1 VTTSRKAVIPK
12 RMRGRAPVWRCA
24 QAVTAVV
31 VALLGTVALGV
42 SDAAAATDDVEA
54 PTTARPAGSFDG
66 VDYVQYDGVFAGHTS
81 TGAFRVPYRITA
93 PVDPDDGNGA
103 MVVEPPHFATG
114 LGTLAFQ
121 LGRKFLLGR
130 GFIHAGVGYS
140 TTSFGPG
147 LDQRILDP
155 TVPGTFIDGGFADGN
170 GRTDDEIIADFARA
184 LAADADA
191 QAMVGEVRDTY
202 LTGFSDSADAPM
214 RLVASGQADGVFE
227 LALPFTVESPVD
239 PQAAL
244 GAGRFH
250 GKLLI
255 VNSAAD
261 DSSNLVDSGAHP
273 DQYRFYA
280 VAATPHV
287 SDPLVPLFS
296 NQTTPA
302 SWIPALRAH
311 FLQGHRWVRNR
322 VAPPPSSTV
331 DDGPRLPFVAL
342 GEAAF
347 HTGFLGSYDNV
358 KAITQLGFPTHRAYA
373 KAFNAAVDA
382 YARAGS
388 ILPEEASEMMRR
400 ASLCPPLTYTQTYR
414 DHYGRFVALT
424 PC

>member
-1 VTTSRKAVIPK
+1 V
-12 RMRGRAPVWRCA
+12 PVLRCA
-24 QAVTAVV
+24 QAVIALV
-31 VALLGTVALGV
+31 VALLVTIAPRV
-42 SDAAAATDDVEA
+42 SDAVAASDDIEA
-54 PTTARPAGSFDG
+54 PVTARPAGSFDG

-93 PVDPDDGNGA
+93 PVNPGDGNGA
-103 MVVEPPHFATG
+103 VVVEPPHFATG
-114 LGTLAFQ
+114 LGTLEFQ
-121 LGRKFLLGR
+121 LGRDFLLGR
-130 GFIHAGVGYS
+130 RFTHAGVGYS

-147 LDQRILDP
+147 LDKRILDP
-155 TVPGTFIDGGFADGN
+155 TVPGTYIEGGFADGV
-170 GRTDDEIIADFARA
+170 GRTDDEIVADFARA
-184 LAADADA
+184 LATDADA

-202 LTGFSDSADAPM
+202 LTGYSDAAGVPL

-244 GAGRFH
+244 GEGKFD

-255 VNSAAD
+255 VNSASE

-280 VAATPHV
+280 VAGTPHV

-296 NQTTPA
+296 NETTPA

-311 FLQGHRWVRNR
+311 FLQAHRWVRNR
-322 VAPPPSSTV
+322 VAPPPSSGV
-331 DDGPRLPFVAL
+331 DDGPRLPFVEL
-342 GEAAF
+342 GEAVF
-347 HTGFLGSYDNV
+347 HPGFLGSYDHV
-358 KAITQLGFPTHRAYA
+358 KTIIQLGFATHRAYA

-388 ILPEEASEMMRR
+388 ILPDEASEMMRR
-400 ASLCPPLTYTQTYR
+400 ASLCPPLTYTETYR
-414 DHYGRFVALT
+414 DHYARFVAIT

>member
-1 VTTSRKAVIPK
+1 MTATRT
-12 RMRGRAPVWRCA
+12 RGCRVPVWRCA
-24 QAVTAVV
+24 QAVTALV
-31 VALLGTVALGV
+31 VALLVAIAPRV
-42 SDAAAATDDVEA
+42 SDAVAGSDDIEA
-54 PTTARPAGSFDG
+54 PTTAVPAGSFEG
-66 VDYVQYDGVFAGHTS
+66 VDYVQYDGVFAGRTS

-103 MVVEPPHFATG
+103 VVMEPPHFATG

-130 GFIHAGVGYS
+130 RFIHAGVGYS

-155 TVPGTFIDGGFADGN
+155 SVPGTYIEGGFADGS
-170 GRTDDEIIADFARA
+170 GRTDDEIVADFARA
-184 LAADADA
+184 LATDAEA
-191 QAMVGEVRDTY
+191 QAMVGQVRDAY
-202 LTGFSDSADAPM
+202 LTGFSDAAGVLL

-239 PQAAL
+239 LQEAL
-244 GAGRFH
+244 GAGRFD

-261 DSSNLVDSGAHP
+261 DSSNLVDSGALP

-280 VAATPHV
+280 VAGTPHV

-311 FLQGHRWVRNR
+311 FLQAHRWVRNR

-331 DDGPRLPFVAL
+331 DHGPRLPFVEL

-358 KAITQLGFPTHRAYA
+358 KTTSELGFATHRAYT

-400 ASLCPPLTYTQTYR
+400 ASLCPPLTYTETYR

>member
-1 VTTSRKAVIPK
+1 
-12 RMRGRAPVWRCA
+12 MRGRVPVWRCA

-31 VALLGTVALGV
+31 VALLGTVAPRV
-42 SDAAAATDDVEA
+42 ADAVTASDDIAT
-54 PTTARPAGSFDG
+54 PTTARPAGSFG
-66 VDYVQYDGVFAGHTS
+66 GIDYAQYDGVFAGHTS

-93 PVDPDDGNGA
+93 PVDPGDGNGA
-103 MVVEPPHFATG
+103 VVVEPPHFATG

-130 GFIHAGVGYS
+130 RFTHAGVGYS

-155 TVPGTFIDGGFADGN
+155 TVLGTYIDGGVADGN
-170 GRTDDEIIADFARA
+170 GRTDDEIVADFARA
-184 LAADADA
+184 LATDADA

-202 LTGFSDSADAPM
+202 LTGFSDAASVPL
-214 RLVASGQADGVFE
+214 RLLASGQADGVFE
-227 LALPFTVESPVD
+227 LVLPFTVESPVD

-244 GAGRFH
+244 GEGRFH

-255 VNSAAD
+255 VNSATE
-261 DSSNLVDSGAHP
+261 DSGNLVDAGAHP

-280 VAATPHV
+280 VADTPHV

-311 FLQGHRWVRNR
+311 FLQAHRWVRNR

-331 DDGPRLPFVAL
+331 DDGPRLPFVEL
-342 GEAAF
+342 GEAVF
-347 HTGFLGSYDNV
+347 HPGFLGSYDDV
-358 KAITQLGFPTHRAYA
+358 KTINQLGFATHRAYT
-373 KAFNAAVDA
+373 KAFNDAVDA

-388 ILPEEASEMMRR
+388 ILPDEASEMMRR
-400 ASLCPPLTYTQTYR
+400 ASLCPPLTYTETYR

>member
-1 VTTSRKAVIPK
+1 
-12 RMRGRAPVWRCA
+12 MRGRVPEWRCP
-24 QAVTAVV
+24 QAATALV
-31 VALLGTVALGV
+31 VALLVTIAPGV
-42 SDAAAATDDVEA
+42 SDAIAGSDDIAA
-54 PTTARPAGSFDG
+54 PTTAIPAGSFDG
-66 VDYVQYDGVFAGHTS
+66 VDYVQHDGVFTGHTS

-103 MVVEPPHFATG
+103 VVVEPPHFATG

-121 LGRKFLLGR
+121 LGRRFLLGR
-130 GFIHAGVGYS
+130 RFTHAGVGYS

-155 TVPGTFIDGGFADGN
+155 SVPGTFIEGGVADGN
-170 GRTDDEIIADFARA
+170 GRTDDEIVADFART
-184 LAADADA
+184 LVTDADA
-191 QAMVGEVRDTY
+191 QAMVGQVRDTY
-202 LTGFSDSADAPM
+202 LTGFSDSASAPM

-227 LALPFTVESPVD
+227 LVLPFTVESPLD

-244 GAGRFH
+244 GEGRFD
-250 GKLLI
+250 GKVLI

-261 DSSNLVDSGAHP
+261 DSSNLVDAGAHP

-280 VAATPHV
+280 VAGTPHV

-311 FLQGHRWVRNR
+311 FLQAHRWVHNR
-322 VAPPPSSTV
+322 VAPPPSSGV
-331 DDGPRLPFVAL
+331 DDGPHLPFVEL
-342 GEAAF
+342 GEAVF

-358 KAITQLGFPTHRAYA
+358 KTITQLRFATHRAYA

-388 ILPEEASEMMRR
+388 ILPDEASQMRRR
-400 ASLCPPLTYTQTYR
+400 ASLCPPLTYTETYR
-414 DHYGRFVALT
+414 DHYARFVAIT

>member
-1 VTTSRKAVIPK
+1 
-12 RMRGRAPVWRCA
+12 MWRCA

-31 VALLGTVALGV
+31 VAMLWTAAPGV
-42 SDAAAATDDVEA
+42 PHAAVATDDIEA
-54 PTTARPAGSFDG
+54 PTTATPAGSFDG

-103 MVVEPPHFATG
+103 VVMEPPHFATG

-130 GFIHAGVGYS
+130 RFIHAGVGYS

-147 LDQRILDP
+147 RDQRILDP
-155 TVPGTFIDGGFADGN
+155 TVPGTYIHGGVADGN
-170 GRTDDEIIADFARA
+170 GRTDDEIVADLARA
-184 LAADADA
+184 LAADTDA
-191 QAMVGEVRDTY
+191 HAMVGQVRDAY
-202 LTGFSDSADAPM
+202 LTGFSDAASVPL
-214 RLVASGQADGVFE
+214 RLLASGQADGVFK
-227 LALPFTVESPVD
+227 LVLPFTVESPVD

-261 DSSNLVDSGAHP
+261 DSGNLIDSGAHP

-280 VAATPHV
+280 VAGTPHV

-302 SWIPALRAH
+302 SWIPAVRAH
-311 FLQGHRWVRNR
+311 FLQAHRWIRNR
-322 VAPPPSSTV
+322 VAPPPSSGV
-331 DDGPRLPFVAL
+331 DDHPRLPFVEL

-347 HTGFLGSYDNV
+347 HAGFLGSYDNV
-358 KAITQLGFPTHRAYA
+358 KTITQLGFATHRAYA
-373 KAFNAAVDA
+373 KAFTAAVDA

-388 ILPEEASEMMRR
+388 ILPDEASEMMRR
-400 ASLCPPLTYTQTYR
+400 ASLCPPLTYTETYR

>member
-1 VTTSRKAVIPK
+1 MTSTRT
-12 RMRGRAPVWRCA
+12 RGRVPVWRRA
-24 QAVTAVV
+24 PAVAAVV
-31 VALLGTVALGV
+31 VALIGTVALGV
-42 SDAAAATDDVEA
+42 PDAVAASDDVEA

-93 PVDPDDGNGA
+93 PVDPEDGNGA
-103 MVVEPPHFATG
+103 VVVEPPHFATG
-114 LGTLAFQ
+114 LGTLGLQ
-121 LGRKFLLGR
+121 LGRTFLLGR
-130 GFIHAGVGYS
+130 RFIHAGVGYS

-155 TVPGTFIDGGFADGN
+155 TVPGISIDGGVADGN
-170 GRTDDEIIADFARA
+170 GRTDDEIVADFARA
-184 LAADADA
+184 LAADPDA
-191 QAMVGEVRDTY
+191 HAMVSQVRDTY
-202 LTGFSDSADAPM
+202 LTGFSDSAGVPL
-214 RLVASGQADGVFE
+214 RLVVSGQANGVFE
-227 LALPFTVESPVD
+227 LVLPFTVESPLD

-244 GAGRFH
+244 GEGRFD

-261 DSSNLVDSGAHP
+261 DSGNLVDSGAHP

-302 SWIPALRAH
+302 SWLPALRAH
-311 FLQGHRWVRNR
+311 FLQAHRWVRNR
-322 VAPPPSSTV
+322 VAPPPSSAV
-331 DDGPRLPFVAL
+331 DDGPRLPFVEL
-342 GEAAF
+342 EEAVF

-358 KAITQLGFPTHRAYA
+358 KTITQLGFATHRAYRRT
-373 KAFNAAVDA
+373 FNAAVDA

-400 ASLCPPLTYTQTYR
+400 ASLCPPLTYTETYR
-414 DHYGRFVALT
+414 DHYERFVALT

>member
-1 VTTSRKAVIPK
+1 VTSREAMSST
-12 RMRGRAPVWRCA
+12 RTRGRVPVWRCA

-31 VALLGTVALGV
+31 VALLGTIVPGV
-42 SDAAAATDDVEA
+42 SHAAAATDDVEA
-54 PTTARPAGSFDG
+54 PTTAAPAGSFDG
-66 VDYVQYDGVFAGHTS
+66 VDFVQYDGVFAGHTS

-103 MVVEPPHFATG
+103 VVMEPPHFATG

-130 GFIHAGVGYS
+130 RFIHAGVGYS

-155 TVPGTFIDGGFADGN
+155 TVPGTYIDGGFADGN
-170 GRTDDEIIADFARA
+170 GRTDDEIVADFARA

-191 QAMVGEVRDTY
+191 HAMVGEVRGTY
-202 LTGFSDSADAPM
+202 LTGYSDAAGVPL
-214 RLVASGQADGVFE
+214 RLLVSGQADGVFE

-244 GAGRFH
+244 GAGRFD

-280 VAATPHV
+280 VAGTPHV

-311 FLQGHRWVRNR
+311 FLQAHRWVRNR

-331 DDGPRLPFVAL
+331 DHGPRLPFVEL
-342 GEAAF
+342 GEAVF

-358 KAITQLGFPTHRAYA
+358 KTITQLGFATHRAYA

-388 ILPEEASEMMRR
+388 VLPEEASEMMRR
-400 ASLCPPLTYTQTYR
+400 ASLCPPLTYTETYR
-414 DHYGRFVALT
+414 NHYGRFVALT

>member
-1 VTTSRKAVIPK
+1 
-12 RMRGRAPVWRCA
+12 VWRCTE
-24 QAVTAVV
+24 AVTALV
-31 VALLGTVALGV
+31 VALLVTVAPGV
-42 SDAAAATDDVEA
+42 SDADAGSDDIAAPATA
-54 PTTARPAGSFDG
+54 IPAGSFGG
-66 VDYVQYDGVFAGHTS
+66 VDYVQYDGMFAGRTS

-93 PVDPDDGNGA
+93 PVDPEDGNDA
-103 MVVEPPHFATG
+103 VVVEPPHFATG
-114 LGTLAFQ
+114 LGTLEFQ
-121 LGRKFLLGR
+121 LGRRFLLGR
-130 GFIHAGVGYS
+130 RFTHAGVGYS

-147 LDQRILDP
+147 LDKRILDP
-155 TVPGTFIDGGFADGN
+155 SVPGTFIEGGVADGN
-170 GRTDDEIIADFARA
+170 GRTDDEIVADFARA

-191 QAMVGEVRDTY
+191 RAMVGEIRDAY
-202 LTGFSDSADAPM
+202 LTGFSDSASAPM

-244 GAGRFH
+244 GEGRFD

-261 DSSNLVDSGAHP
+261 DSGNLVDSGAHP

-280 VAATPHV
+280 VAGTPHV

-311 FLQGHRWVRNR
+311 FLQAHRWVRNR
-322 VAPPPSSTV
+322 VAPPPSSGV

-342 GEAAF
+342 GEAEY
-347 HTGFLGSYDNV
+347 HPGFLGSYDNV
-358 KAITQLGFPTHRAYA
+358 KTTTELGFASHRAYA
-373 KAFNAAVDA
+373 KAFSTAVDA

-388 ILPEEASEMMRR
+388 ILPDEASEMRRR
-400 ASLCPPLTYTQTYR
+400 ASLCPPLTYTETYR

>member
-1 VTTSRKAVIPK
+1 VTSREAMSST
-12 RMRGRAPVWRCA
+12 RTRGRVPVWRCA

-31 VALLGTVALGV
+31 VALLGTIVPGV
-42 SDAAAATDDVEA
+42 SHAAAATDDVEA
-54 PTTARPAGSFDG
+54 PTTAAPAGSFDG
-66 VDYVQYDGVFAGHTS
+66 VDFVQYDGVFAGHTS

-93 PVDPDDGNGA
+93 PVDLDDGNGA
-103 MVVEPPHFATG
+103 VVMEPPHFATG

-130 GFIHAGVGYS
+130 RFIHAGVGYS

-155 TVPGTFIDGGFADGN
+155 TVPGTYIDGGFADGN
-170 GRTDDEIIADFARA
+170 GRTDDEIVADFARA

-191 QAMVGEVRDTY
+191 HAMVGEVRGTY
-202 LTGFSDSADAPM
+202 LTGYSDAAGVPL
-214 RLVASGQADGVFE
+214 RLLVSGQADGVFE

-244 GAGRFH
+244 GAGRFD

-280 VAATPHV
+280 VAGTPHV

-311 FLQGHRWVRNR
+311 FLQAHRWVRNQ

-331 DDGPRLPFVAL
+331 DHGPRLPFVEL
-342 GEAAF
+342 GEAVF

-358 KAITQLGFPTHRAYA
+358 KTITQLGFATHRAYA

-388 ILPEEASEMMRR
+388 VLPEEASEMMRR
-400 ASLCPPLTYTQTYR
+400 ASLCPPLTYTETYR
-414 DHYGRFVALT
+414 NHYGRFVALT

>member
-1 VTTSRKAVIPK
+1 MTLMRT
-12 RMRGRAPVWRCA
+12 RGRVPVWRCA
-24 QAVTAVV
+24 QAVAAVV
-31 VALLGTVALGV
+31 VALIGTVALGV
-42 SDAAAATDDVEA
+42 PDAVAANDDVEA
-54 PTTARPAGSFDG
+54 PATATPAGSFDG
-66 VDYVQYDGVFAGHTS
+66 VDYVEYDGVFAGHTS

-93 PVDPDDGNGA
+93 PVDPEDGNGA
-103 MVVEPPHFATG
+103 VVVEPPHFATG
-114 LGTLAFQ
+114 LGTLGFQ
-121 LGRKFLLGR
+121 LGRKFLLGQR
-130 GFIHAGVGYS
+130 FTHAGVGYS

-155 TVPGTFIDGGFADGN
+155 TVPGIYIDGGVADGN
-170 GRTDDEIIADFARA
+170 GRTDDEIVADFARA
-184 LAADADA
+184 LATDPDAH
-191 QAMVGEVRDTY
+191 AMAGQVRDTY
-202 LTGFSDSADAPM
+202 LTGYSDAASVPL
-214 RLVASGQADGVFE
+214 RLLASGQADGVFE
-227 LALPFTVESPVD
+227 LVLPFTVESPVD

-244 GAGRFH
+244 GAGRFD

-261 DSSNLVDSGAHP
+261 GSGSLVDSGAHP

-280 VAATPHV
+280 VAGTPHV

-311 FLQGHRWVRNR
+311 FLQAHRWVRNR

-331 DDGPRLPFVAL
+331 DDGPRLPFVEL
-342 GEAAF
+342 GEAVF
-347 HTGFLGSYDNV
+347 HPGFLGSYDNV
-358 KAITQLGFPTHRAYA
+358 KTITQLGFATHRAYT

-400 ASLCPPLTYTQTYR
+400 ASLCPPLTYTETYR
-414 DHYGRFVALT
+414 DHYGRFVAIT

>member
-1 VTTSRKAVIPK
+1 MGTR
-12 RMRGRAPVWRCA
+12 RLRGAPVVGSA
-24 QAVTAVV
+24 LV
-31 VALLGTVALGV
+31 VALLVTIAPGV
-42 SDAAAATDDVEA
+42 SDAAAATDAIEA
-54 PTTARPAGSFDG
+54 PTTATPAGRFDG
-66 VDYVQYDGVFAGHTS
+66 VDHVQYDGVFAGHTS

-103 MVVEPPHFATG
+103 VVVEPPHFATG
-114 LGTLAFQ
+114 LGTLEFQ
-121 LGRKFLLGR
+121 LGRRFLLGR

-155 TVPGTFIDGGFADGN
+155 TVPGTFIDGGVADGS
-170 GRTDDEIIADFARA
+170 GRTDDEIVADFARA
-184 LAADADA
+184 LATDAEA
-191 QAMVGEVRDTY
+191 RAMVGDVRDTY
-202 LTGFSDSADAPM
+202 LTGFSDSASVPL

-227 LALPFTVESPVD
+227 LAFPFTVESPLD

-244 GAGRFH
+244 GAGRFE

-255 VNSAAD
+255 VNSAAE
-261 DSSNLVDSGAHP
+261 DSGNLVDSGAHP

-280 VAATPHV
+280 VAGTPHV

-302 SWIPALRAH
+302 SWIPAVRAH
-311 FLQGHRWVRNR
+311 FLQAHRWIRNR
-322 VAPPPSSTV
+322 VAPPPSSGV
-331 DDGPRLPFVAL
+331 DDGPRLPFVEL
-342 GEAAF
+342 GEAVF

-358 KAITQLGFPTHRAYA
+358 KTINQLGFATHRAYT
-373 KAFNAAVDA
+373 KAFNTAVDA

-400 ASLCPPLTYTQTYR
+400 ASLCPPLTYTETYR

>member
-1 VTTSRKAVIPK
+1 V
-12 RMRGRAPVWRCA
+12 PVLRCA
-24 QAVTAVV
+24 QAVIALV
-31 VALLGTVALGV
+31 VALLVTIAPRV
-42 SDAAAATDDVEA
+42 SDAVAASDDIEA
-54 PTTARPAGSFDG
+54 PVTARPAGSFDG

-93 PVDPDDGNGA
+93 PVNPGDGNGA
-103 MVVEPPHFATG
+103 VVVEPPHFATG
-114 LGTLAFQ
+114 LGTLEFQ
-121 LGRKFLLGR
+121 LGRDFLLGR
-130 GFIHAGVGYS
+130 RFTHAGVGYS

-147 LDQRILDP
+147 LDKRILDP
-155 TVPGTFIDGGFADGN
+155 TVPGTYIEGGFADGV
-170 GRTDDEIIADFARA
+170 GRTDDEIVADFARA
-184 LAADADA
+184 LATDADA

-202 LTGFSDSADAPM
+202 LTGYSDAAGVPL

-244 GAGRFH
+244 GEGKFD

-255 VNSAAD
+255 VNSAAE

-280 VAATPHV
+280 VAGTPHV

-296 NQTTPA
+296 NETTPA

-311 FLQGHRWVRNR
+311 FLQAHRWVRNR
-322 VAPPPSSTV
+322 VAPPPSSGV
-331 DDGPRLPFVAL
+331 DDGPRLPFVEL
-342 GEAAF
+342 GEAVF
-347 HTGFLGSYDNV
+347 HPGFLGSYDHV
-358 KAITQLGFPTHRAYA
+358 KTIIQLGFATHRAYA

-388 ILPEEASEMMRR
+388 ILPDEASEMMRR
-400 ASLCPPLTYTQTYR
+400 ASLCPPLTYTETYR
-414 DHYGRFVALT
+414 DHYARFVAIT

>member
-1 VTTSRKAVIPK
+1 MTWTRT
-12 RMRGRAPVWRCA
+12 RGRVPVWRCA

-31 VALLGTVALGV
+31 VALLGAVAPGV
-42 SDAAAATDDVEA
+42 SDAVAATNDIAA
-54 PTTARPAGSFDG
+54 PITARPAGSFGG

-81 TGAFRVPYRITA
+81 TGAFRVPYRMTA
-93 PVDPDDGNGA
+93 PVNPGDGNGA
-103 MVVEPPHFATG
+103 VVVEPPHFATG
-114 LGTLAFQ
+114 LGTLEFQ
-121 LGRKFLLGR
+121 LGRRFLLGR
-130 GFIHAGVGYS
+130 RFTHAGVGYS

-147 LDQRILDP
+147 LDKRILDP
-155 TVPGTFIDGGFADGN
+155 TVPGTYIDGGVADGN
-170 GRTDDEIIADFARA
+170 GRTDDEIVADFARA
-184 LAADADA
+184 LATDADA
-191 QAMVGEVRDTY
+191 QAMVGQVRDTY
-202 LTGFSDSADAPM
+202 LTGFSDSASVPL
-214 RLVASGQADGVFE
+214 RLLASGQADGVFE
-227 LALPFTVESPVD
+227 LVLPFTVESPVD

-244 GAGRFH
+244 GAGRFD

-255 VNSAAD
+255 VNSASE
-261 DSSNLVDSGAHP
+261 DSGNLVDSGAHP

-280 VAATPHV
+280 VAGTPHV

-311 FLQGHRWVRNR
+311 FLQAHRWVRNR

-331 DDGPRLPFVAL
+331 EDGPRLPFIEL
-342 GEAAF
+342 GEAVF

-358 KAITQLGFPTHRAYA
+358 KTTAELGFPTHRAYT

-400 ASLCPPLTYTQTYR
+400 ASLCPPLTYTETYR

>member
-1 VTTSRKAVIPK
+1 MKTLWQGKRRG
-12 RMRGRAPVWRCA
+12 RMRVWRCA

-31 VALLGTVALGV
+31 VALLWTAAPGV
-42 SDAAAATDDVEA
+42 SHAAAATDDIQT
-54 PTTARPAGSFDG
+54 PTTATPAGSFDG
-66 VDYVQYDGVFAGHTS
+66 IDYVQYDGVFAGHTS

-103 MVVEPPHFATG
+103 VVMEPPHFATG
-114 LGTLAFQ
+114 LGTLGFQ

-130 GFIHAGVGYS
+130 RFIHAGVGYS

-155 TVPGTFIDGGFADGN
+155 TVPGTYIDGGVADGN
-170 GRTDDEIIADFARA
+170 GRTDDEIVADFARA

-191 QAMVGEVRDTY
+191 HAMVGQVRDAY
-202 LTGFSDSADAPM
+202 LTGFSDAAGVLL
-214 RLVASGQADGVFE
+214 RLVVSGQADGVFE

-244 GAGRFH
+244 GAGRFD

-280 VAATPHV
+280 VAGTPHV

-311 FLQGHRWVRNR
+311 FLQAHRWVRNR

-331 DDGPRLPFVAL
+331 GHGPRLPFVEL
-342 GEAAF
+342 GEAVF

-358 KAITQLGFPTHRAYA
+358 KTVTQLGFATHRAYA
-373 KAFNAAVDA
+373 KAFTAAVDA
-382 YARAGS
+382 YTRAGS

-400 ASLCPPLTYTQTYR
+400 ASLCPPLTYTETYR

>member
-1 VTTSRKAVIPK
+1 MTWT
-12 RMRGRAPVWRCA
+12 RMRGRVPVWRCA

-31 VALLGTVALGV
+31 VALLGTVAPRV
-42 SDAAAATDDVEA
+42 ADAVTASDDIAA
-54 PTTARPAGSFDG
+54 PTTARPAGSFGG
-66 VDYVQYDGVFAGHTS
+66 VDYAQYDGVFAGHTS

-93 PVDPDDGNGA
+93 PVDAGDGNGA
-103 MVVEPPHFATG
+103 VVVEPPHFATG
-114 LGTLAFQ
+114 LGALEFQ

-130 GFIHAGVGYS
+130 RFIHAGVGYS

-155 TVPGTFIDGGFADGN
+155 AVPGTYIDGGVADGT
-170 GRTDDEIIADFARA
+170 GRTDDEIVADFAHA
-184 LAADADA
+184 LATDADA
-191 QAMVGEVRDTY
+191 RAMVGEVRDTY
-202 LTGFSDSADAPM
+202 LTGFSDAAGVPL

-227 LALPFTVESPVD
+227 LALPFTVESPVH

-244 GAGRFH
+244 GEGRFH
-250 GKLLI
+250 GKVLI
-255 VNSAAD
+255 VNSATE
-261 DSSNLVDSGAHP
+261 DSGNLVDSGAHP

-311 FLQGHRWVRNR
+311 FLQAHRWVRNR
-322 VAPPPSSTV
+322 VAPPPSSGV
-331 DDGPRLPFVAL
+331 EDGPRLPFVEL
-342 GEAAF
+342 GEAVF
-347 HTGFLGSYDNV
+347 HAGFLGSYDDV
-358 KAITQLGFPTHRAYA
+358 KTINQLGFATHRAYA
-373 KAFNAAVDA
+373 KAFNDAVDA

-388 ILPEEASEMMRR
+388 ILPDEASEMMRR
-400 ASLCPPLTYTQTYR
+400 ASLCPPLTYTETYR
-414 DHYGRFVALT
+414 DHYGRFVVLT

>member
-1 VTTSRKAVIPK
+1 MASTRT
-12 RMRGRAPVWRCA
+12 RGRRGPVWRCA
-24 QAVTAVV
+24 QAVTALVIV
-31 VALLGTVALGV
+31 LWVTVAPGV
-42 SDAAAATDDVEA
+42 SDAAAGSDDVEA
-54 PTTARPAGSFDG
+54 PTTAIPVGSFDG
-66 VDYVQYDGVFAGHTS
+66 VDYVQYDGVFTGRTS

-103 MVVEPPHFATG
+103 VVVEPPHFATG

-121 LGRKFLLGR
+121 LGRAFLLGR

-147 LDQRILDP
+147 GDKRILDP
-155 TVPGTFIDGGFADGN
+155 SVPGTYVEGGVADGS
-170 GRTDDEIIADFARA
+170 GRTDDEIVADFARA
-184 LAADADA
+184 LATNADAR
-191 QAMVGEVRDTY
+191 AMVGEVRGTY
-202 LTGFSDSADAPM
+202 LTGFSDAAGVPL
-214 RLVASGQADGVFE
+214 RLLASGRADGVFE
-227 LALPFTVESPVD
+227 LVLPFTVESPLD

-244 GAGRFH
+244 GEGRFD
-250 GKLLI
+250 GKVLI
-255 VNSAAD
+255 VNSAAE
-261 DSSNLVDSGAHP
+261 DSGNLVDSGAHP

-280 VAATPHV
+280 VAGTPHV

-311 FLQGHRWVRNR
+311 FLQAHRWVRNR
-322 VAPPPSSTV
+322 VAPPPSSGV

-342 GEAAF
+342 GEAVY
-347 HTGFLGSYDNV
+347 HPGFLGSYDNV
-358 KAITQLGFPTHRAYA
+358 KTITELGFASHRAYA

-388 ILPEEASEMMRR
+388 ILSDEASEMRRR
-400 ASLCPPLTYTQTYR
+400 ASLCPPLTYTETYR
-414 DHYGRFVALT
+414 DHYERFVAIA

>member
-1 VTTSRKAVIPK
+1 
-12 RMRGRAPVWRCA
+12 MPVWRCA
-24 QAVTAVV
+24 EAVITLV
-31 VALLGTVALGV
+31 VALLVTIAPRV
-42 SDAAAATDDVEA
+42 SDAVAGSDDIAAPATA
-54 PTTARPAGSFDG
+54 MPAGSFDG
-66 VDYVQYDGVFAGHTS
+66 VDYVQYDGVFAGRTS

-93 PVDPDDGNGA
+93 PVDPGDGNGA
-103 MVVEPPHFATG
+103 VVVEPPHFATG
-114 LGTLAFQ
+114 LGILEFQ

-130 GFIHAGVGYS
+130 RFTHAGVGYS

-147 LDQRILDP
+147 LDKRILDP
-155 TVPGTFIDGGFADGN
+155 SVPGIYIEGGFADGT
-170 GRTDDEIIADFARA
+170 GRTDDEIVADFARA
-184 LAADADA
+184 LATDADA
-191 QAMVGEVRDTY
+191 HVMVGEVRDTY
-202 LTGFSDSADAPM
+202 LTGFSDSASAPM

-239 PQAAL
+239 PQVAL
-244 GAGRFH
+244 GEGRFD

-255 VNSAAD
+255 VNSAAE
-261 DSSNLVDSGAHP
+261 DSGNLVDSGTHP

-280 VAATPHV
+280 VAGTPHV
-287 SDPLVPLFS
+287 SDPLMPLFS

-311 FLQGHRWVRNR
+311 FLQAHRWVRNR

-342 GEAAF
+342 GEAVF

-358 KAITQLGFPTHRAYA
+358 KTITELGFSTPRAYA
-373 KAFNAAVDA
+373 KAFSTAMDA
-382 YARAGS
+382 YARTGS

-400 ASLCPPLTYTQTYR
+400 ASLCPPLTYTETYR
-414 DHYGRFVALT
+414 DHYGRFVVIT

>member
-1 VTTSRKAVIPK
+1 MTWTRT
-12 RMRGRAPVWRCA
+12 RGRVPVWRCA

-31 VALLGTVALGV
+31 VALLGAVAPGV
-42 SDAAAATDDVEA
+42 SHAVAASDDLAA
-54 PTTARPAGSFDG
+54 PTTARPAGSFGG
-66 VDYVQYDGVFAGHTS
+66 VDYAQYDGVFAGHTS

-93 PVDPDDGNGA
+93 PVDPGDGNGA
-103 MVVEPPHFATG
+103 VVVEPPHFATG
-114 LGTLAFQ
+114 LGTLEFQ

-130 GFIHAGVGYS
+130 RFVHAGVGYS

-147 LDQRILDP
+147 LDKRILDP
-155 TVPGTFIDGGFADGN
+155 AVPGTYIDGGVADGT
-170 GRTDDEIIADFARA
+170 GRTDDEIVADFARA
-184 LAADADA
+184 LATDADA
-191 QAMVGEVRDTY
+191 QAMVGQVRDTY
-202 LTGFSDSADAPM
+202 LTGFSDSAGVPL
-214 RLVASGQADGVFE
+214 RLLASGQADGVFE
-227 LALPFTVESPVD
+227 LVLPFTVESPVD

-244 GAGRFH
+244 GAGRFD

-255 VNSAAD
+255 VNSATE
-261 DSSNLVDSGAHP
+261 DSGNLVDSGAHP

-311 FLQGHRWVRNR
+311 FLQAHRWVRNR
-322 VAPPPSSTV
+322 VAPPPSSGV
-331 DDGPRLPFVAL
+331 DDGPRLPFVEL
-342 GEAAF
+342 GEAVF
-347 HTGFLGSYDNV
+347 HPGFLGSYDHV
-358 KAITQLGFPTHRAYA
+358 KTINRLGFATHRAYA
-373 KAFNAAVDA
+373 KAFNDAVDA

-388 ILPEEASEMMRR
+388 ILPDEASEMMRR
-400 ASLCPPLTYTQTYR
+400 ASLCPPLTYTETYR

>member
-1 VTTSRKAVIPK
+1 MTLMRT
-12 RMRGRAPVWRCA
+12 RGRIPMWRCA

-31 VALLGTVALGV
+31 VALLWTAAPGV
-42 SDAAAATDDVEA
+42 SHAAAATDDVEA
-54 PTTARPAGSFDG
+54 PTTATPAGSFDG
-66 VDYVQYDGVFAGHTS
+66 VDYVQYNGVFAGHTS

-93 PVDPDDGNGA
+93 PVDPDGGNGA
-103 MVVEPPHFATG
+103 VVMEPPHFATG

-130 GFIHAGVGYS
+130 RFTHAGVGYS

-155 TVPGTFIDGGFADGN
+155 TVPGTYIEGGFADGN
-170 GRTDDEIIADFARA
+170 GRTDDEIVADFARA
-184 LAADADA
+184 LATDVDAH
-191 QAMVGEVRDTY
+191 AMVGQVRDTY
-202 LTGFSDSADAPM
+202 LTGYSDSASAPL

-244 GAGRFH
+244 GAGRFD
-250 GKLLI
+250 GKVLI

-261 DSSNLVDSGAHP
+261 DSSNLVDAGAHP

-280 VAATPHV
+280 VAGTPHV

-311 FLQGHRWVRNR
+311 FLQAHRWVRNR

-347 HTGFLGSYDNV
+347 HTGFLGSYDDV
-358 KAITQLGFPTHRAYA
+358 KTITQLGFATHRAYA

-388 ILPEEASEMMRR
+388 ILPDEASEMMRR

-414 DHYGRFVALT
+414 DHYGGFVALT

>member
-1 VTTSRKAVIPK
+1 MPI
-12 RMRGRAPVWRCA
+12 WRCA

-31 VALLGTVALGV
+31 VALLWTAAPGV
-42 SDAAAATDDVEA
+42 SHAAAATDDVEA
-54 PTTARPAGSFDG
+54 PTTATPAGSFDG

-93 PVDPDDGNGA
+93 PGNPEDGNGA
-103 MVVEPPHFATG
+103 VVVEPPHFATG
-114 LGTLAFQ
+114 LGTLEFQ

-130 GFIHAGVGYS
+130 RFIHAGVGYS

-147 LDQRILDP
+147 LDKRILDP
-155 TVPGTFIDGGFADGN
+155 TVPGTYIHGGVADGN
-170 GRTDDEIIADFARA
+170 GRTDDEIVADFARA
-184 LAADADA
+184 LATDADA
-191 QAMVGEVRDTY
+191 HAMVGQVRDAY
-202 LTGFSDSADAPM
+202 LTGFSDAAGVPL
-214 RLVASGQADGVFE
+214 RLLASGQADGVFE

-244 GAGRFH
+244 GAGRFD

-280 VAATPHV
+280 VAGTPHV

-311 FLQGHRWVRNR
+311 FLQAHRWVRNR

-331 DDGPRLPFVAL
+331 DHGPRLPFVEL
-342 GEAAF
+342 GEAVF

-358 KAITQLGFPTHRAYA
+358 KTITQLGFATHRAYA
-373 KAFNAAVDA
+373 RAFNAAVDA

-388 ILPEEASEMMRR
+388 VLPEEASEMMRR
-400 ASLCPPLTYTQTYR
+400 ASLCPPLTYTETYR

>member
-1 VTTSRKAVIPK
+1 M
-12 RMRGRAPVWRCA
+12 RMRGRVPVWRCG

-42 SDAAAATDDVEA
+42 SDAVAGSDDIEA
-54 PTTARPAGSFDG
+54 PVTARPAGSFDG

-93 PVDPDDGNGA
+93 PVNPGDGNGA
-103 MVVEPPHFATG
+103 VVVEPPHFATG

-121 LGRKFLLGR
+121 LGREFLLGR
-130 GFIHAGVGYS
+130 RFIHAGVGYS

-147 LDQRILDP
+147 LDKRILDP
-155 TVPGTFIDGGFADGN
+155 SVPGTYIDGGVADGN
-170 GRTDDEIIADFARA
+170 GRTDDEIVADFPRA
-184 LAADADA
+184 LATDADA

-202 LTGFSDSADAPM
+202 LTGYSDAASVPL

-255 VNSAAD
+255 VNSATD
-261 DSSNLVDSGAHP
+261 DSGNLVDSGAHP
-273 DQYRFYA
+273 NQYRFYA

-311 FLQGHRWVRNR
+311 FLQAHRWVRNL
-322 VAPPPSSTV
+322 VAPPPSSGIE
-331 DDGPRLPFVAL
+331 DGPRLPFVEL
-342 GEAAF
+342 GEAEY
-347 HTGFLGSYDNV
+347 HPGFLGSYDNV
-358 KAITQLGFPTHRAYA
+358 NTTSELGFATHRAYA

-388 ILPEEASEMMRR
+388 ILPDEASEMLRR

-414 DHYGRFVALT
+414 DHYGRFVAIT

>member
-1 VTTSRKAVIPK
+1 
-12 RMRGRAPVWRCA
+12 MRGRVPVWRCG

-42 SDAAAATDDVEA
+42 SDAVAGSDDIEA
-54 PTTARPAGSFDG
+54 PVTARPAGSFDG

-93 PVDPDDGNGA
+93 PVNPGDGNGA
-103 MVVEPPHFATG
+103 VVVEPPHFATG

-121 LGRKFLLGR
+121 LGREFLLGR
-130 GFIHAGVGYS
+130 RFIHAGVGYS

-147 LDQRILDP
+147 LDKRILDP
-155 TVPGTFIDGGFADGN
+155 SVPGTYIDGGVADGN
-170 GRTDDEIIADFARA
+170 GRTDDEIVADFPRA
-184 LAADADA
+184 LATDADA

-202 LTGFSDSADAPM
+202 LTGYSDAASVPL

-255 VNSAAD
+255 VNSATD
-261 DSSNLVDSGAHP
+261 DSGNLVDSGAHP
-273 DQYRFYA
+273 NQYRFYA

-311 FLQGHRWVRNR
+311 FLQAHRWVRNL
-322 VAPPPSSTV
+322 VAPPPSSGIE
-331 DDGPRLPFVAL
+331 DGPRLPFVEL
-342 GEAAF
+342 GEAEY
-347 HTGFLGSYDNV
+347 HPGFLGSYDNV
-358 KAITQLGFPTHRAYA
+358 NTTSELGFATHRAYA

-388 ILPEEASEMMRR
+388 ILPDEASEMLRR

-414 DHYGRFVALT
+414 DHYGRFVAIT

>member
-1 VTTSRKAVIPK
+1 MTATRT
-12 RMRGRAPVWRCA
+12 RGRRMPVWRCA
-24 QAVTAVV
+24 RAVTALV
-31 VALLGTVALGV
+31 VALLVAIAPRV
-42 SDAAAATDDVEA
+42 SDAAAGGDDIEA
-54 PTTARPAGSFDG
+54 PTTAVPAGSFGG
-66 VDYVQYDGVFAGHTS
+66 VDYAQYDGVFAGRTS

-103 MVVEPPHFATG
+103 VVVEPPHFATG
-114 LGTLAFQ
+114 LGTLELQ
-121 LGRKFLLGR
+121 LGRRFLLGR
-130 GFIHAGVGYS
+130 GFTHAGVGYS

-147 LDQRILDP
+147 GDQRILDP
-155 TVPGTFIDGGFADGN
+155 SVPGTFIDGGFADGS
-170 GRTDDEIIADFARA
+170 GRTDDEIVADFARA
-184 LAADADA
+184 LVTDADA

-202 LTGFSDSADAPM
+202 LTGFSDSASVPL

-227 LALPFTVESPVD
+227 LVLPFTVETTLD

-244 GAGRFH
+244 GEGRFH

-255 VNSAAD
+255 VNSATE
-261 DSSNLVDSGAHP
+261 DSGNLIDSGAHP

-280 VAATPHV
+280 VAGTPHV

-311 FLQGHRWVRNR
+311 FLQAHRWVRNQ
-322 VAPPPSSTV
+322 VAPPPSSGV
-331 DDGPRLPFVAL
+331 DDGPRLPFVEL
-342 GEAAF
+342 GEAVF
-347 HTGFLGSYDNV
+347 HPGFLGSYDNV
-358 KAITQLGFPTHRAYA
+358 KTINQLGFATHRVYA

-388 ILPEEASEMMRR
+388 ILPDEASEMMRR

-414 DHYGRFVALT
+414 DHYARFVAIT

>member
-1 VTTSRKAVIPK
+1 MTATRT
-12 RMRGRAPVWRCA
+12 RGRHAPVWRCVE
-24 QAVTAVV
+24 AVTALV
-31 VALLGTVALGV
+31 VALLVTIAPGV
-42 SDAAAATDDVEA
+42 SDAVAATDDIAA
-54 PTTARPAGSFDG
+54 PATAIPAGSFDG

-93 PVDPDDGNGA
+93 PVDLDDGNGA
-103 MVVEPPHFATG
+103 VVVEPPHFATG
-114 LGTLAFQ
+114 LGTLEFQ
-121 LGRKFLLGR
+121 LGRAFLLGR
-130 GFIHAGVGYS
+130 GFTHAGVGYS
-140 TTSFGPG
+140 TTSFGSG

-155 TVPGTFIDGGFADGN
+155 SVPGTFIEGGVADGS
-170 GRTDDEIIADFARA
+170 GRTDDEIVADFARA
-184 LAADADA
+184 LATDADA
-191 QAMVGEVRDTY
+191 QAMAGEVRDTY
-202 LTGFSDSADAPM
+202 LTGFSDSASAPM

-244 GAGRFH
+244 GEGRFD

-255 VNSAAD
+255 VNSAAE
-261 DSSNLVDSGAHP
+261 DSGNLVDSGTHP

-280 VAATPHV
+280 MAGTPHV

-311 FLQGHRWVRNR
+311 FLQAHRWVRNR

-342 GEAAF
+342 GEAVF

-358 KAITQLGFPTHRAYA
+358 KTITELGFSTHRAYA
-373 KAFNAAVDA
+373 KAFSTAVDA
-382 YARAGS
+382 YARTGS

-400 ASLCPPLTYTQTYR
+400 SSLCPPLTYTETYR
-414 DHYGRFVALT
+414 DHYGRFVAIT